1 MPSYL
6 YKCETCGLEKH
17 RRREVDNRKLPFI
30 CGSCLLPSLMVFTFD
45 VSGFP
50 MVVLRGG
57 VKKKADAKNDPFG
70 GIPIGEVPGDKDYDW
85 VQEYGKDYD
94 IGAIP

>member
-6 YKCETCGLEKH
+6 YKCKTCGAEKH
-17 RRREVDNRKLPFI
+17 SRREIKDRKLPFI
-30 CGSCLLPSLMVFTFD
+30 CGSCLLPSLMIFTFD

-50 MVVLRGG
+50 AVMIRSAYR
-57 VKKKADAKNDPFG
+57 KKAKDKNDPFG
-70 GIPIGEVPGDKDYDW
+70 GIPIGQVPGDLDYDW

-94 IGAIP
+94 IGAQP